1 MSGRG
6 LFVGNVCLFVCS
18 AGAKRRPQA
27 EGLDFLKNSIGKE
40 RVTRS
45 TYINIFK
52 SLVEQSKCSI
62 VLATIYKGGRFIRVY
77 KKLRH
82 ETKSSGV
89 TVVLYTL

>member
-1 MSGRG
+1 M
-6 LFVGNVCLFVCS
+6 
-18 AGAKRRPQA
+18 
-27 EGLDFLKNSIGKE
+27 
-40 RVTRS
+40 TRS

-52 SLVEQSKCSI
+52 SLFEQSKCSI